1 MRLAFLHRSFVE
13 YLAGLA
19 LARRLERDWDR
30 WVDFVDRKAWHPAW
44 QEALVFTGWA
54 LKEEVLK
61 RLVGLLA
68 DGRDDHIRHRLW
80 LALRILAERV

>member
-1 MRLAFLHRSFVE
+1 VE

-19 LARRLERDWDR
+19 LARRLERDWDG

-44 QEALVFTGWA
+44 REALVFMGWA

-68 DGRDDHIRHRLW
+68 DPKRDDHFRHRLG
-80 LALRILAERV
+80 LALRILAERA